1 MLIIL
6 LFLVPIHSSI
16 VFTTIHLTDSSSF
29 PTGAFTSLVLNI
41 TNATALTLHAVEP
54 DTITG
59 VQGKRLF
66 AAPHRQ
72 FYSFELLHVTRVR
85 SSLEAEDERT
95 VAAIIR
101 YSLPHEALLSGV
113 GVMGVDSVGEADT
126 VARWL
131 TTAYFEL
138 PPFAAQYLVLGWAL
152 TVLGFLTCIACYCCW
167 RSPLVVHA
175 ETVVASAIVMPS
187 LAPAVLAQKI
197 AERPPSVPAKA
208 VQRPPA
214 SQRAPIPPAPIPP
227 ANIEALRQLIRERNL
242 NRPR

>member
-1 MLIIL
+1 MMMVIVI
-6 LFLVPIHSSI
+6 LFLVPVHSSV

-29 PTGAFTSLVLNI
+29 PAGAFSALVLNL
-41 TNATALTLHAVEP
+41 TNATALTLHSVEP

-59 VQGKRLF
+59 VEGKRLF
-66 AAPHRQ
+66 AQHK
-72 FYSFELLHVTRVR
+72 FYSFQLLHVTRVR
-85 SSLEAEDERT
+85 SSLEAGDERT
-95 VAAIIR
+95 ASAIIR
-101 YSLPHEALLSGV
+101 YSLPHEALLRGV
-113 GVMGVDSVGEADT
+113 GVLGVDSVGEADT

-208 VQRPPA
+208 VPPVQRPPA
-214 SQRAPIPPAPIPP
+214 SQRAPIPP
-227 ANIEALRQLIRERNL
+227 ANIEALRQLIKERKSHH
-242 NRPR
+242 